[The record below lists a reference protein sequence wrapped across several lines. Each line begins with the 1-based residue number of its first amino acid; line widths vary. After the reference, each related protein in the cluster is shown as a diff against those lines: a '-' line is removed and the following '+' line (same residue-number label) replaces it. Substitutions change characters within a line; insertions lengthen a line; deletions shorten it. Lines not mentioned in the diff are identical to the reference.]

1 MESIRGSTA
10 VDGGPKQHAARR
22 SRRRWVM
29 VLALLGFGA
38 GALAPVAGLAGGDG
52 EWRHGIGMP
61 EPDQRRS
68 SRLHV
73 QIPAESEARM
83 HPGSGLAA
91 GGAGVSEERYGGMEA
106 IPMPAMHLLY
116 SLRAAHYARECG
128 SHRRLCALIAAHH
141 VRTGIGPVAWKRADA
156 TQSVVSEAESPGMQ
170 DAIAASYAVT
180 PVPGRT
186 ARTRRPDES

>member
-1 MESIRGSTA
+1 MESARGSTA
-10 VDGGPKQHAARR
+10 VDSGSRQHAARR

-52 EWRHGIGMP
+52 EWRHEIGMP

-68 SRLHV
+68 SRLHA
-73 QIPAESEARM
+73 QTPAESEARM

-91 GGAGVSEERYGGMEA
+91 GGAGVSEERYGGIEA
-106 IPMPAMHLLY
+106 IPMPAMHLLH
-116 SLRAAHYARECG
+116 SLRAARYARECG

-141 VRTGIGPVAWKRADA
+141 ARTGIGPVAWKRTGAPQA
-156 TQSVVSEAESPGMQ
+156 VISEAKVTGMQ
-170 DAIAASYAVT
+170 DAAAASYAVIRAQGQT
-180 PVPGRT
+180 P
-186 ARTRRPDES
+186 RTRRPDEG